1 MDSSAVALD
10 LGSQPVLLANA
21 NGWSNV
27 MRFTSLAVAQLAE
40 LRRRAQLNSAGAL
53 GRLLLRIEQRLQRE
67 GLQKLRQRAKL
78 EVLAVAR
85 SNAELMLRRL
95 RGLVDS
101 FELPVD
107 DVAEDICR
115 QVLDED
121 EEPTIVRALRL
132 KS

>member
-27 MRFTSLAVAQLAE
+27 MRFTSLAVAKLAE